1 MGIWRVH
8 SSAGY
13 LAFTRPNNTFDEF
26 LIIKQCL
33 FFMFPWETL
42 YYIKSESQL
51 LLLGRD
57 KCKYLI
63 KETQAFLFP
72 SFHPF
77 FFSSLPFF
85 VPNFSHFWVKS
96 EIVFKSYEY
105 SSIFKMQKYL
115 NI

>member
-1 MGIWRVH
+1 M
-8 SSAGY
+8 SF
-13 LAFTRPNNTFDEF
+13 LLLNNVYFSCF
-26 LIIKQCL
+26 LEKHCN
-33 FFMFPWETL
+33 
-42 YYIKSESQL
+42 YIKSESQL